1 VVTAATAT
9 AAAAAVSTAAAETAV
24 VAAAMTA
31 TTAEPAEPAV
41 VAAVATLVGSVRSAV
56 VIAPSL
62 APPAPRGP
70 PHKEV
75 ETPDN
80 GEDRQE
86 KVRRRVMKDS
96 HEPANL
102 LALSASAPAARSSS
116 PSRPAL

>member
-1 VVTAATAT
+1 
-9 AAAAAVSTAAAETAV
+9 
-24 VAAAMTA
+24 
-31 TTAEPAEPAV
+31 

-102 LALSASAPAARSSS
+102 LALSASALLALSASAPAARSSS